1 MTKEE
6 AKAIFEDY
14 QKNLQKT
21 AEKEE
26 IAIADF
32 FSAKKTL
39 ENLLL
44 LEKTEEGRRDFRISI
59 SACFSHAKMKEE
71 SLDRMIKKI
80 EAISIIL
87 DQIS

>member
-6 AKAIFEDY
+6 AKKIFEDY

-21 AEKEE
+21 AEKEK

-44 LEKTEEGRRDFRISI
+44 LEKTEEGKRDFHTSVL
-59 SACFSHAKMKEE
+59 ACEEHAKTKSENLE
-71 SLDRMIKKI
+71 KIRQKI
-80 EAISIIL
+80 EAISVIFDFL
-87 DQIS
+87 